1 MSVHASD
8 KRWEPDAM
16 DQNTVLSKSAK
27 GKEEIDTR
35 KYKLDQRLRSVLITV
50 NGKLTVGELATQF
63 AQMAD
68 INAVL
73 DKLLREGFVQEPVAD
88 AGARLKQAQSE
99 LTALIAA
106 SLGPAGDD
114 IAMKIEGTKTI
125 EELRSYLESHRA
137 GLDGALGKAN
147 AAAFGAKAAALTS

>member
-1 MSVHASD
+1 
-8 KRWEPDAM
+8 M
-16 DQNTVLSKSAK
+16 DQKTVLSKSAK

-68 INAVL
+68 INAL
-73 DKLLREGFVQEPVAD
+73 LEKLLREGFVQEPVD
-88 AGARLKQAQSE
+88 AAARLKQAQSE

-114 IAMKIEGTKTI
+114 IAMKIEGTKSI

-147 AAAFGAKAAALTS
+147 AAAFWAKAAALTS